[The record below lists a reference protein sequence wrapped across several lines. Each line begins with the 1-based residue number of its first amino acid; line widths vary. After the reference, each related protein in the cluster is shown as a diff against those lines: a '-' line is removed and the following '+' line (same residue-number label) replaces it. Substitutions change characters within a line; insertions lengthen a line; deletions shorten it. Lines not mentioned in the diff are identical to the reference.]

1 MFENTP
7 PDDKKSQTDD
17 KKNIEKSKAEPRSKP
32 DLQQRESAAGQG
44 RLSVDVTKA
53 SSAYET
59 YKLNETEEK
68 ELLKNVCVQK
78 GRRADVKMTTFHG
91 IDILKFDVQMEN
103 ILLRKRNDFLQDQLM
118 ESKSLITALK
128 EHQRVTKQ
136 ENEELLLK
144 HKNEKAKILETL
156 HILEEVKQKYF
167 AEKESL
173 NLSNKTLKIR
183 LKTLEKEREDLLT
196 R

>member
-1 MFENTP
+1 M
-7 PDDKKSQTDD
+7 
-17 KKNIEKSKAEPRSKP
+17 
-32 DLQQRESAAGQG
+32 
-44 RLSVDVTKA
+44 
-53 SSAYET
+53 
-59 YKLNETEEK
+59 
-68 ELLKNVCVQK
+68 CVQK

-91 IDILKFDVQMEN
+91 IDILKFDVQREN